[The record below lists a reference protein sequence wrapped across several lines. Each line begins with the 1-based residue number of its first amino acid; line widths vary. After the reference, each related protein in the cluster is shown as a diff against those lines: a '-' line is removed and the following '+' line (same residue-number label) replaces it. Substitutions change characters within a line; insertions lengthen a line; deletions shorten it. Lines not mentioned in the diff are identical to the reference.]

1 MCYNRPY
8 TYEEAMSFTLL
19 HDVLVR
25 GSLGGSL
32 ELESKLWKGM
42 EAFGRDGATWLP
54 YWDNADYV
62 ALGPDDSIKA
72 SIYSRAEAGAVVV
85 VSNLGAE
92 TKQAA
97 VRLKLDGL
105 VLPEKLTATDMVTGD
120 AVPISSEG
128 QMAFPLK
135 PFGFRVIWVKPGA

>member
-1 MCYNRPY
+1 M
-8 TYEEAMSFTLL
+8 AADFL
-19 HDVLVR
+19 HTAGIALHHQCLILVR

-54 YWDNADYV
+54 YYDNADYV

-92 TKQAA
+92 TRQAS

-105 VLPEKLTATDMVTGD
+105 VLPPNLTATDMVSGD
-120 AVPISSEG
+120 DVAISNG

-135 PFGFRVIWVKPGA
+135 PFGFRVIWVKPAA